1 MSRSIRLFYFG
12 GDHLKHIESGGWLGE
27 YDIIITHK
35 NGTTERQH
43 IRNRLTNAGL
53 NMMRDAL
60 NGEVSDLEL
69 KYLALGDSGTPID
82 NDDTT
87 LGNERFRTGW
97 ISQVKPGTG
106 QLQSTAMVLDNE
118 AVFHIQ
124 EIGIFAGSDA
134 TETADSGILV
144 SRILWERDKTEL
156 ESIQFVRTD
165 TIQRG

>member
-1 MSRSIRLFYFG
+1 MKYT
-12 GDHLKHIESGGWLGE
+12 DSGGWLGE
-27 YDIIITHK
+27 YDNIITAK
-35 NGTTERQH
+35 NGKTERQH

-60 NGEVSDLEL
+60 NGDVSDIEL

-124 EIGIFAGSDA
+124 EIGIFAGPDA
-134 TETADSGILV
+134 TESANTGVLV
-144 SRILWERDKTEL
+144 SRILWERDKTNL

-165 TIQRG
+165 TIKRG